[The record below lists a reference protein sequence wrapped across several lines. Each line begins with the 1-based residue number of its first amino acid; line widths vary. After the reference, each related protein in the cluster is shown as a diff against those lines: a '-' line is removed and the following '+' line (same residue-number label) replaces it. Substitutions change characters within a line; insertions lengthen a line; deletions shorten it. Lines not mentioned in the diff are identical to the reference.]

1 MAQKILLNN
10 YKYDNEMKIIWPP
23 LDEEYGN
30 KLARTKLNHG
40 DESGPLTQFFN
51 LLIFLQPVDRNYKT
65 K

>member
-1 MAQKILLNN
+1 
-10 YKYDNEMKIIWPP
+10 MKIIWPP

-40 DESGPLTQFFN
+40 DESGPLSPLTQFFN
-51 LLIFLQPVDRNYKT
+51 LLIFLQPVDRNFKT

>member
-1 MAQKILLNN
+1 
-10 YKYDNEMKIIWPP
+10 MKIIWPP

-51 LLIFLQPVDRNYKT
+51 LLIFLQPVDRNFKT
-65 K
+65 NKCLN